1 MKKLSFY
8 RPAIAGF
15 LAMVAMSLHSTGLGF
30 FVTPVSEALGVGRG
44 SLTLYMSLM
53 TLANAFSSPFMGK
66 LAGKKGVRPLLIF
79 SGVWACLA
87 LWAFS
92 FSQQLWMFY
101 AIAVLAG
108 PGMSGCVMLCAN
120 VLVQK
125 SYDAETSAGLLGLV
139 MAGSGAGGVL
149 VSMILPGLL
158 ENVGWQMGYRILG
171 CCWLALCAAAV
182 LVMGKEA
189 PPVVVRMPADTAAAP
204 KTNPMRSP
212 AVLLLM
218 AEMVFLAAA
227 CAINQN
233 LPSVLNGLQFDTA
246 QQSVMMSV
254 VTAVLALG
262 KIAQGTLY
270 QKVGPR
276 IGGSVTVVIF
286 ALGLLLLTS
295 AGTANLALPLVAIGL
310 GVYTTL
316 MPVVTRRVVGTEQ
329 FAGVW
334 GTLQAI
340 ASISIAV
347 ALPLWGMVYDA
358 CGSYA
363 PVLIV
368 HAALLAVSFAANLA
382 LTREKAR

>member
-171 CCWLALCAAAV
+171 CCWLSLCAAAV

-189 PPVVVRMPADTAAAP
+189 PPVVVRMPADKAAAP

-382 LTREKAR
+382 LTREKTR